1 MTEISQL
8 NKKPRFLRSVCVSD
22 CVLISEIVS
31 IFTRDMPYNPSNY
44 QVMLYLRNGNFIIYD
59 NNIKSKQEADSIY
72 NNLVDY
78 LEGKESSDKMIESD
92 RTVSLE

>member
-1 MTEISQL
+1 
-8 NKKPRFLRSVCVSD
+8 
-22 CVLISEIVS
+22 
-31 IFTRDMPYNPSNY
+31 MPYNPSNY